1 MAMCRM
7 ILAYNLTSIRL
18 TDGDVKTRFRRVG
31 NIALLAVNLLNGL
44 AFHIVV
50 KPNLFFFKLH
60 RDFFT
65 SQSVA
70 DLDNKSTSHVRVIMG
85 RTG

>member
-7 ILAYNLTSIRL
+7 ILAYNLTSIGL
-18 TDGDVKTRFRRVG
+18 TDGDVKNRFRRVG

-50 KPNLFFFKLH
+50 KPNLFFSSSIEIFLRAKVLQTWIIN
-60 RDFFT
+60 RPLMF
-65 SQSVA
+65 V
-70 DLDNKSTSHVRVIMG
+70 
-85 RTG
+85 